1 MTTARGFLVAA
12 MAARWHAGQ
21 TRRYTGEPYIIHP
34 LSVAAWM
41 ELLDGPVEVA
51 LLHDVME
58 DCGVSLGQLRE
69 FVGWDI
75 AEMVEYLT
83 NPFTKTACPGL
94 NRAQRN
100 RMARERWARF
110 GRSPN
115 HGEGPPHQRGEGRI
129 EDTWKFREASL
140 VKLADLLDNAMSIK
154 AHDADFWPVY
164 RQEALDWIEVL
175 YVRSD
180 EHQALLKKL
189 MEVLG

>member
-12 MAARWHAGQ
+12 QAADWHAGQ
-21 TRRYTGEPYIIHP
+21 TRRYTGAPYIIHP
-34 LSVAAWM
+34 LSVAALV
-41 ELLDGPVEVA
+41 EAAEGPVEVA

-58 DCGVSLGQLRE
+58 DCGVSLGHLRE

-110 GRSPN
+110 SPT
-115 HGEGPPHQRGEGRI
+115 RGEGRI
-129 EDTWKFREASL
+129 EDTWKFRDASL
-140 VKLADLLDNAMSIK
+140 VKLADLLDNATSIK
-154 AHDADFWPVY
+154 AHDASFWPVY

-180 EHQALLKKL
+180 EHQTLLKQL